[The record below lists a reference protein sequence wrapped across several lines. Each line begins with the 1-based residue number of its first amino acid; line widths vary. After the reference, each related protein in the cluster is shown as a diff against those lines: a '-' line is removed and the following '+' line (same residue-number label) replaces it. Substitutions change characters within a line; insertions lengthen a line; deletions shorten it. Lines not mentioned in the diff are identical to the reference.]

1 MKLLIANPHGFCSG
15 VTRAVQT
22 AREVLRRHN
31 PVYCLNEIVHNRIVV
46 DELAA
51 EGVIFTKNLEAIP
64 EGSPIIFSAH
74 GVPPA
79 VRETAR
85 QRHLK
90 VIDATCPFVEK
101 VHREVIR
108 YAAAGYTI
116 LYIGHRKHDEAIG
129 VTAEAPTQTHILE
142 TPEEAAAVVV
152 PDPTRVAVVSQ
163 TTLGTEMHS
172 AVFSVLK
179 ARFPNLQTPS
189 SSDICYATANR
200 QTAVRELARRT
211 DYVIVLGSPASSNSK
226 RLVESARS
234 VGTPAE
240 LVNTPAELEALSLT
254 DIQTLGLTS
263 GASTPEHFLETVTET
278 LKARFPGLSVEDFN
292 AVSEQEFTFP
302 QPPIPV

>member
-22 AREVLRRHN
+22 AREVLRCHK
-31 PVYCLNEIVHNRIVV
+31 PVYCLNELVHNRIVV

-51 EGVIFTKNLEAIP
+51 EGIIFTKKLETVP
-64 EGSPIIFSAH
+64 EETPVIFSAH

-79 VRETAR
+79 AHETAQKR
-85 QRHLK
+85 NLK

-116 LYIGHRKHDEAIG
+116 LYIGHRNHDEAIG
-129 VTAEAPTQTHILE
+129 VIAEAPEQTHIVE
-142 TPEEAAAVVV
+142 TPEEARTIEV
-152 PDPTRVAVVSQ
+152 PDSSRVAVVSQ
-163 TTLGTEMHS
+163 TTLGAEMHS
-172 AVFSVLK
+172 AIFSTLK

-189 SSDICYATANR
+189 ASDICYATANR
-200 QTAVRELARRT
+200 QTAVRELARRA

-240 LVNTPAELEALSLT
+240 LVNTLEELAALSLT
-254 DIQTLGLTS
+254 GIQTLGLTS
-263 GASTPEHFLETVTET
+263 GASTPEHFLEAVIKT
-278 LKARFPGLSVEDFN
+278 LKAQFPGLSIEDFN
-292 AVSEQEFTFP
+292 AVAEQEFSFA
-302 QPPIPV
+302 PPTIPA